1 MGNWVMDPIPHC
13 SNESEPK
20 RSLTPAKKN
29 VTHHLGDDV
38 AVIIE
43 AENANEF
50 DETDEEIN
58 GGHPDEND
66 ADYLEELDYIDDER
80 DQESDGEGRINQD
93 SLGVQTPRMDDT
105 ENTVIEDEVFFNFKR
120 RPCINNNDRV
130 VGEESDSMEEIV
142 E

>member
-1 MGNWVMDPIPHC
+1 MGNRVMDPIPDC

-29 VTHHLGDDV
+29 VTRHLGDDV

-80 DQESDGEGRINQD
+80 DQESDG
-93 SLGVQTPRMDDT
+93 
-105 ENTVIEDEVFFNFKR
+105 
-120 RPCINNNDRV
+120 
-130 VGEESDSMEEIV
+130 
-142 E
+142 